1 MTELG
6 LAYGDMSGDMNGYE
20 GIKNKNPEETIEK
33 KIKQIKKLDIDD
45 MYERQSDKNIPIN
58 FNETLEKKKTF
69 NPSNSINNINTNN
82 SMNNMNVMNNMNNI
96 PVVTPTVNTNNV
108 EINSDTFWN
117 RFVSKKSEIYKLF
130 LFSFVIIFAISID
143 KMLSHYL
150 NKYINDN
157 ILTNTQEV
165 FVRLAYPIVIILT
178 LWILKAI

>member
-6 LAYGDMSGDMNGYE
+6 LAYGDMSGDEGMNM
-20 GIKNKNPEETIEK
+20 KMNEETIEK
-33 KIKQIKKLDIDD
+33 KIKQVKKLDIDD

>member
-6 LAYGDMSGDMNGYE
+6 LDYGEMRGDKDMNM
-20 GIKNKNPEETIEK
+20 KMNEETIEK
-33 KIKQIKKLDIDD
+33 KIKQVKKLDIDD

-157 ILTNTQEV
+157 ILTNMQEV

>member
-6 LAYGDMSGDMNGYE
+6 LAYGDMNGDEGMGMKMN
-20 GIKNKNPEETIEK
+20 EETIEK
-33 KIKQIKKLDIDD
+33 KIKQVKKLDIDD

>member
-6 LAYGDMSGDMNGYE
+6 LAYGDMSGDEGMGMKMN
-20 GIKNKNPEETIEK
+20 EETVEK
-33 KIKQIKKLDIDD
+33 KIKQVKNLDIDD
-45 MYERQSDKNIPIN
+45 LKMYERQSDKNIPIN

-69 NPSNSINNINTNN
+69 NPSNSINNINANN
-82 SMNNMNVMNNMNNI
+82 SMNSMNVMNPAVNNVPI
-96 PVVTPTVNTNNV
+96 VTQTVNTNNV

-117 RFVSKKSEIYKLF
+117 RFVSKKSEVYKLF
-130 LFSFVIIFAISID
+130 LFSFIIIFAISID

-157 ILTNTQEV
+157 ILTNMQEV
-165 FVRLAYPIVIILT
+165 FIRMAYPIVIILI

>member
-6 LAYGDMSGDMNGYE
+6 LAYGGDMSGDQGMGMKMN
-20 GIKNKNPEETIEK
+20 EEPVEK
-33 KIKQIKKLDIDD
+33 INQVKKLDIDD
-45 MYERQSDKNIPIN
+45 LKMYERQSDKNIPIN

-69 NPSNSINNINTNN
+69 NPSNSINNINANN
-82 SMNNMNVMNNMNNI
+82 SMNNMNVMNQAVNNVPI
-96 PVVTPTVNTNNV
+96 VTPTVNTNNV
-108 EINSDTFWN
+108 EVNNDTFWN

-157 ILTNTQEV
+157 VLTNMQEV
-165 FVRLAYPIVIILT
+165 FIRLAYPIVIILT

>member
-6 LAYGDMSGDMNGYE
+6 LAYGDMSGDEGMNM
-20 GIKNKNPEETIEK
+20 KMNEETIEK